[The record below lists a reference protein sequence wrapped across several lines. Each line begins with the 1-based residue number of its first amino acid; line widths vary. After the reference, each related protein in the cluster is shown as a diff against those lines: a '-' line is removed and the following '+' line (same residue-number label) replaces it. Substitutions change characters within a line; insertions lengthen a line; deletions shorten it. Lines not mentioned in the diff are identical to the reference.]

1 MRGPEILTT
10 VNVEVAV
17 CISVYKIPLSEA
29 PF

>member
-10 VNVEVAV
+10 ENAEVAV
-17 CISVYKIPLSEA
+17 CISAYKIPLSEV